1 MIDQDLQDLLAA
13 WHGAEVDQA
22 RQLALLDKLRLD
34 EEFRNRFAEEVTIL
48 SEIKTVHYAAPR
60 WLRVSDSLG
69 WGIEEELE
77 APTVGR
83 MEDSEFSAIVMERIR
98 SQPAEEA
105 PRSWFGNHGVRYAF
119 VAVVL
124 LSLVLAFLL
133 IHPSPH
139 GSSAV
144 KTEIAPQSSPIA
156 VLLGAVDV
164 EWEIQGAPHRAGQ
177 LLETGMLK
185 ARSGRLSFS
194 MLNGVTVSAEAPLEL
209 DLRSVDELVCL
220 QGKLRV
226 QVPPGAEG
234 FTVNSPHCTVVDRG
248 TEFALNV
255 TPDLPT
261 DVMVFDGRADV
272 FMENR
277 KSGGTIST
285 TITESQAVRVDQD
298 MESPLSI
305 KALPQEFT
313 TMLPAELV
321 PLDIPDSYR
330 DLIMESKPWGY
341 WRFQD
346 DSSGMLRNEVEG
358 GPSFRIYGDVG
369 FRRHSTGNRSLLFP
383 GDRAD
388 PNTLLMLE
396 STWSPSVKNGYAIE
410 LWFEAENFSNST
422 LVALLSSTDPLPHNH
437 HSAVVEVCANK
448 QEMGN
453 IRFLHRWPPGPSLGV
468 NLNSKRI
475 YVPCKWTHLVV
486 QRTGD
491 HLQLF
496 VDGELANEINLGPDQ
511 LIGPN
516 HVLLGRLVTPEL
528 GAPPSMRRLFRGGI
542 DEVAIYDRPLTPEE
556 IHSRRSAA
564 P

>member
-13 WHGAEVDQA
+13 WHGADVDDA
-22 RQLALLDKLRLD
+22 RQLVLLDKLRQN
-34 EEFRNRFAEEVTIL
+34 EELRARFAEEVTIL
-48 SEIKTVHYAAPR
+48 SELKTVHYAAPR

-69 WGIEEELE
+69 WGNEEEME
-77 APTVGR
+77 TPSVSR
-83 MEDSEFSAIVMERIR
+83 MGESEFSALVMERIR
-98 SQPAEEA
+98 SQPPEA
-105 PRSWFGNHGVRYAF
+105 PLRQWFGGFGIRYALA
-119 VAVVL
+119 AVIL
-124 LSLVLAFLL
+124 LSLVLAYFL
-133 IHPSPH
+133 IHPSPQ
-139 GSSAV
+139 GGF
-144 KTEIAPQSSPIA
+144 IAGKEFPAGNAPIA

-164 EWEIQGAPHRAGQ
+164 EWEMDNAPSHAGQ
-177 LLETGMLK
+177 LLEMGRLK
-185 ARSGRLSFS
+185 ASSGRLSFS
-194 MLNGVTVSAEAPLEL
+194 FLNGVTVSAEAPLEL

-220 QGKLRV
+220 RGKLRV
-226 QVPPGAEG
+226 QVPLGAEG
-234 FTVNSPHCTVVDRG
+234 FVVNSPHCTVVDRG

-272 FMENR
+272 FMEN
-277 KSGGTIST
+277 KKIGGTIST
-285 TITESQAVRVDQD
+285 TIGESQAVRVDQD

-305 KALPQEFT
+305 KALPEEFT

-330 DLIMESKPWGY
+330 DLILASQPWGY
-341 WRFQD
+341 WRFQE
-346 DSSGMLRNEVEG
+346 DSSGMLPNEIDG
-358 GPSFRIYGDVG
+358 GPAFRILGDVG
-369 FRRHSTGNRSLLFP
+369 FRHHSTGNRSLLFP

-388 PNTLLMLE
+388 PDTLLMLD
-396 STWSPSVKNGYAIE
+396 SPWTPSVENGYAIE

-422 LVALLSSTDPLPHNH
+422 LVALLSSNTTLPHNN
-437 HSAVVEVCANK
+437 HSMVVEVCANK

-491 HLQLF
+491 QLQLF
-496 VDGELANEINLGPDQ
+496 VDGELVNEIVLTTDQ

-516 HVLLGRLVTPEL
+516 HVLLGRLLTPEF
-528 GAPPSMRRLFRGGI
+528 GAPPNMRRLFRGGM
-542 DEVAIYDRPLTPEE
+542 DEVAIYNRPLTPDE
-556 IHSRRSAA
+556 IRSRRDAIY
-564 P
+564 